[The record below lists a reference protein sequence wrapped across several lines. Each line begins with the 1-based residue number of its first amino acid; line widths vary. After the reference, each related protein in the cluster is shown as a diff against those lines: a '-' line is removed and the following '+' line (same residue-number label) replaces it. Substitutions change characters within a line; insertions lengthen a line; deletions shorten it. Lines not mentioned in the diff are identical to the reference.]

1 MKTRDMA
8 PGVRLIVL
16 TCVVGVAAAL
26 LADVSEAREM
36 RRFNAIRTPQQV
48 AQFGGVQVDPVDRIL
63 PVDPRVAR
71 DAITKFIGAWNT
83 PLINS
88 ILAENFVDKSRFLD
102 STATNVPRNARLRL
116 LSIQGVQTIAQGRR
130 SSEDGERQLISTV
143 VATVR
148 TQVEFNDATSGF
160 VRLEGTNDFYLT
172 VTELLE

>member
-1 MKTRDMA
+1 MSMCARF
-8 PGVRLIVL
+8 VL
-16 TCVVGVAAAL
+16 LCTAWVVAGAFVPEF
-26 LADVSEAREM
+26 ADAREM

-48 AQFGGVQVDPVDRIL
+48 AQLGGVQVDPVDRIL

-71 DAITKFIGAWNT
+71 EAITRFIGAWNT

-88 ILAENFVDKSRFLD
+88 VLAENFVDKSRFLD
-102 STATNVPRNARLRL
+102 STATNVPRTARLRL

-130 SSEDGERQLISTV
+130 SSEEGERQLISTV